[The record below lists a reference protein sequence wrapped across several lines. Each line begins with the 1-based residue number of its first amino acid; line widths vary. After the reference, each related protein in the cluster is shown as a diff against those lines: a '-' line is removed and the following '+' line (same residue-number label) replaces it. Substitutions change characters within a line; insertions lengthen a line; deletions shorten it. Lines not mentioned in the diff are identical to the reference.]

1 LHKMGE
7 KKTWKKGK
15 KKEKENPN
23 ELVSFVI

>member
-1 LHKMGE
+1 MGE